1 MILAAA
7 AITAAVVTGDHV
19 ALRAAPERTAP
30 LQASLWKGDWLEV
43 RGERKGWLKVYDHRH
58 ERPGWLDRKV
68 ARVVAL
74 DDAAAPQLRA
84 VVDFLRDAPGSESLG
99 IAYAALYM
107 KVAPN
112 GGIDAPLLV
121 SVGVMADRL
130 AHRASRATDG
140 TTSEQLEVAQSWGI
154 AFASIDRPDGAR
166 MCYDGA
172 AFRQALALAPSPD
185 DRATAVLALTE
196 PECAPPLAA
205 ASEQEAHDEA
215 ALALLEQA
223 DPTRVAGP
231 VGNRLRLRRAILGAR
246 LAWAIARNG
255 DAARAAKVAEA
266 AVNAFARLDKA
277 EIADDDEDD
286 VEFAALEVA
295 ASRWA
300 ALPAVAPGRDAP
312 KLALEAGE
320 PGETCIAVA
329 TSPRQCTH
337 GQVWTASFR
346 VAPGNRAAVLA
357 VEPLPGWLE
366 LWMFRRG
373 ADGGWMVDVLAP
385 STESVELGYVEL
397 AGWSPDGS
405 RAVIVR
411 EARTAGVVH
420 RTWQT
425 LRTDTLA
432 VDKQTSTLAALS
444 VRSWLAPEW
453 RGRTLALR

>member
-19 ALRAAPERTAP
+19 ALRAAPERTAA

-68 ARVVAL
+68 ARVIAL

-107 KVAPN
+107 KVAPK

-130 AHRASRATDG
+130 AHRASRASDG
-140 TTSEQLEVAQSWGI
+140 ATSEQLEVAQSWGI
-154 AFASIDRPDGAR
+154 AFASLDRSEGAR
-166 MCYDGA
+166 VCYDGA
-172 AFRQALALAPSPD
+172 AFRQALALEPSPD
-185 DRATAVLALTE
+185 DLATAVLGLTE
-196 PECAPPLAA
+196 TECTPPLAG
-205 ASEQEAHDEA
+205 ASERQAHDEA
-215 ALALLEQA
+215 ALALLEKA
-223 DPTRVAGP
+223 DPTRVTGP
-231 VGNRLRLRRAILGAR
+231 VGNRLRLRRAMLGAR
-246 LAWAIARNG
+246 LAWAIARGG
-255 DAARAAKVAEA
+255 DAARAAKVADA
-266 AVNAFARLDKA
+266 AVNAFARVDKA

-286 VEFAALEVA
+286 VQFAALEVA

-320 PGETCIAVA
+320 PGETCITVA
-329 TSPRQCTH
+329 KSPKQCTH

-366 LWMFRRG
+366 LWMFRRA

-385 STESVELGYVEL
+385 WTEGVDLGYVEL

-405 RAVIVR
+405 RAVVVR
-411 EARTAGVVH
+411 EARTAGIVH

-425 LRTDTLA
+425 LRTDSLA
-432 VDKQTSTLAALS
+432 VDKQTSTLAALGA
-444 VRSWLAPEW
+444 RAWLAPEW